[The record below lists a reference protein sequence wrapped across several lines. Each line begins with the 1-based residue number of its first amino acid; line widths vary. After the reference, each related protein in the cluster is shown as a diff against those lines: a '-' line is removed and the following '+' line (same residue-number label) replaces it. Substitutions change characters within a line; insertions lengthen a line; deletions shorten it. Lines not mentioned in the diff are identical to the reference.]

1 MEDERRM
8 TGIFFT
14 GIAASS
20 FIISPDVMDLTLV
33 ARFITLSLFLFLG
46 FAILAQQAA
55 VLRVKADLPLTAY
68 GLYTA
73 FCCCSV
79 LWAHTTSEA
88 LFESAKVF
96 LGFCVFL
103 LTIFTLRRDEGPWL
117 NRLLALSVVL
127 FFMELVIIA
136 IQLRD
141 LGNLEKESL
150 YSISGMNGH
159 KNLLTS
165 FLLLNLFFLIK
176 ALYRL
181 KKAWKVMAAVAIVLN
196 LVLTGFLQTKAVW
209 LGLLIALLTYAAA
222 YLFIAIRKRI
232 KLKLKLY
239 AGIGLVMLLI
249 NLFFLTVLPAAIDRG
264 LAYNQGVKT
273 EGINTASRELDDER
287 LTLWQKTNA
296 VFREKPLA
304 GTGMGNWQIWY
315 PKAGLD
321 HLWRAE
327 ELNYTFQRPHNDWLW
342 ILSET
347 GLIGFN
353 LFLLFAVSILAFLLK
368 AAVAAADDVPRR
380 KRLLGYMAVIS
391 AYFTVAF
398 FDFPRERMEH
408 TIWINLIFGMAY
420 VEVCHSLRMASL
432 PAFTVRRPHLLI
444 PAAVLLFITVTGILR
459 HQGEYSLRNMY
470 IAKNRGDRRQVIAF
484 SQEAESVAYT
494 IDPTSMPL
502 CWYSGNAK
510 AQEQDFAGAHLDLL
524 RAYSLNPYN
533 RNVLNDL
540 ASSYALRNETETAR
554 YYYREAARISPRFDE
569 PKLNLA
575 AMYIRE
581 ENYRMALY
589 WLSRLV
595 HPSERGSR
603 YEAIVMANLKQA
615 FPDHRSGRSF

>member
-1 MEDERRM
+1 MEDDRRM

-14 GIAASS
+14 GIVISS
-20 FIISPDVMDLTLV
+20 FIISPEVMDFTLV
-33 ARFITLSLFLFLG
+33 ARFITLSLFLFLA
-46 FAILAQQAA
+46 FA
-55 VLRVKADLPLTAY
+55 VLVRKAPALKVKADLPLLAY
-68 GLYTA
+68 GLYTV
-73 FCCCSV
+73 FCCCSI

-103 LTIFTLRRDEGPWL
+103 LTVFTLRRDEGKWMD
-117 NRLLALSVVL
+117 RLLVFSVVL
-127 FFMELVIIA
+127 FFMELVVIA
-136 IQLRD
+136 IQMTD
-141 LGNLEKESL
+141 LGDLEKDSL

-176 ALYRL
+176 ALFRL
-181 KKAWKVMAAVAIVLN
+181 KQTWKILAATALVLN
-196 LVLTGFLQTKAVW
+196 LGLIGLLQTKAVW
-209 LGLLIALLTYAAA
+209 LGLIIALLTYATA
-222 YLFIAIRKRI
+222 YLFTVLRKKIRM
-232 KLKLKLY
+232 KLNVY
-239 AGIGLVMLLI
+239 IWIGIVMLTA
-249 NLFFLTVLPAAIDRG
+249 NLFFLKVLPIAIDRG
-264 LAYNQGVKT
+264 LSYNQGVKV
-273 EGINTASRELDDER
+273 EGVNTASRELDDER
-287 LTLWQKTNA
+287 LMLWKKTNA
-296 VFREKPLA
+296 VFQDKPLL

-368 AAVAAADDVPRR
+368 AALVAAADRQRQRR
-380 KRLLGYMAVIS
+380 IIGYMAIIS
-391 AYFTVAF
+391 AFFTVAF

-420 VEVCHSLRMASL
+420 VEIRNSLAL
-432 PAFTVRRPHLLI
+432 GPLFTFTVQRGHYL
-444 PAAVLLFITVTGILR
+444 AVAVILLFICSVGMLR
-459 HQGEYSLRNMY
+459 HQGEYNLRNLY
-470 IAKNRGDRRQVIAF
+470 VAKNLGGRSQVIDLCTA
-484 SQEAESVAYT
+484 AESFAYT
-494 IDPTSMPL
+494 IDPTSLPL

-510 AQEQDFAGAHLDLL
+510 AQGKDFEGAHRDLL
-524 RAYSLNPYN
+524 KAYGLAPYN

-540 ASSYALRNETETAR
+540 ASSYAFRNETETAKM
-554 YYYREAARISPRFDE
+554 YYRKSAGISPRFDD

-575 AMYIRE
+575 AIYIRE

-589 WLSRLV
+589 WLSTLH
-595 HPSERGSR
+595 HPSERRSA
-603 YEAIVMANLKQA
+603 YETIVKANLK
-615 FPDHRSGRSF
+615 